1 MIDTNFTLHDAQILP
16 AFQTSLTH
24 GEFVARTNALA
35 RKGVPFFFLV
45 DFEKRFPLIWTMEE
59 VTESNIQFST
69 PNKSFPKIIAEK
81 SHQDLKLAIAPV
93 RLRTYSSSFEK
104 VKKHLLDGDSY
115 LVNLTFPTTLHNDYS
130 LEEIYRHAQAPFK
143 LLCPNRFVTF
153 SPETFIR
160 IVNDQIFAYPM
171 KGTIDASI
179 PHAEEKILNN
189 KKEEWEHNTIVD
201 LLRNDLAMVADQVA
215 VTRFRYLDQ
224 IRTNNKDLLQV
235 SSEIRGSLRSK
246 WQQKLGQILWELLPA
261 GSVSGAP
268 KKKTLQI
275 IRSSEMTPRGYYT
288 GVFGYFDGH
297 NLESAVNIRYI
308 EAYERGLRYRSGGG
322 ITASSTLHEEY
333 QEMLDKI
340 YVPTI

>member
-1 MIDTNFTLHDAQILP
+1 MIDTNVSLHDLQNLT

-24 GEFVARTNALA
+24 GDFVARTNELA
-35 RKGVPFFFLV
+35 RNAVPFFFLV
-45 DFEKRFPLIWTMEE
+45 DFEKKFPLVWTMEE
-59 VTESNIQFST
+59 VMESSIQFST
-69 PNKSFPKIIAEK
+69 PNKSFPHITPQKL
-81 SHQDLKLAIAPV
+81 HQDLSLSIAPV
-93 RLRTYSSSFEK
+93 RMHTYSSSFEK

-130 LEEIYRHAQAPFK
+130 LEEIYQHAQAPFR

-153 SPETFIR
+153 SPETFIK
-160 IVNDQIFAYPM
+160 IVEDQIFAYPM

-179 PHAEEKILNN
+179 PDAEEKILNN

-201 LLRNDLAMVADQVA
+201 LLRNDLSMVADQVA

-224 IRTNNKDLLQV
+224 IRTNHKDLLQV

-246 WQQKLGQILWELLPA
+246 WQERLGQILWDLLPA

-268 KKKTLQI
+268 KKKTLEI
-275 IRSSEMTPRGYYT
+275 IRSSEIVPRGYYT
-288 GVFGYFDGH
+288 GVFGYFDGT

-322 ITASSTLHEEY
+322 ITASSTLQEEY